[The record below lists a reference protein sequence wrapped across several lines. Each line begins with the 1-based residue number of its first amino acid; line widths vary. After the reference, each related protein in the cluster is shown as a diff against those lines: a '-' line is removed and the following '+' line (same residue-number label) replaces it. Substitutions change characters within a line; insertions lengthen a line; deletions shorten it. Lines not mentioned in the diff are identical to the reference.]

1 MNFNA
6 EPKIIQDILSLERE
20 YVVPRYQREYS
31 WEEEEQIQEFWEDIN
46 EQIDYECIPFKAK
59 EYFIGSLV
67 LIKDTD
73 SKYYIIDGQQRI
85 TTITIFL
92 SALVNIGDE
101 LAKTAQNGKEYEKFS
116 NTCYRYIE
124 GKDTNDDPFFK
135 LKSENNSEFFP
146 NEIQFRKKNKASKH
160 SIDLSP
166 LENKRLNKAY
176 NFFYNKIKD
185 EIVNGNGKN
194 DPLGFL
200 QVLREQLKLCE
211 TIYITV
217 DNKKDSQKI
226 FQTLNAKGKNLE
238 YIDLIKN
245 ELFSVLD
252 STHPSDF
259 AKESWISIKENI
271 QSIKNETLTYFFYQ
285 YWNAKYKRASES
297 DIYGSFLDEVEC
309 SEEKYNEFL
318 LDLLNSSQQY
328 LKIALPNK
336 EDWKNLEHKEIY
348 ESLKKLE
355 VFNIKIARPLI
366 LVLLQLWNNK
376 RISLK
381 NLKDILNKISIFHF
395 IHSGI
400 TSSPKSGLERSY
412 ATYARRIY
420 KCTGDNKEIV
430 TIIRELEAKLKEKLK
445 LIPES
450 LVLDK
455 FTKLSFLKD
464 KETINLIF
472 MHLEMFV
479 YRNTRELS
487 INNMSLEHIT
497 PQSQIKG
504 SAKKAWEHR
513 IGNLIPLGPEINS
526 KCDSKS
532 FKAKLKLFEESELEI
547 VRDFVSKYRNSAGW
561 DQKSSEKRAKEL
573 ASQFYNSIITTFGM
587 K

>member
-1 MNFNA
+1 M
-6 EPKIIQDILSLERE
+6 
-20 YVVPRYQREYS
+20 V
-31 WEEEEQIQEFWEDIN
+31 
-46 EQIDYECIPFKAK
+46 
-59 EYFIGSLV
+59 
-67 LIKDTD
+67 
-73 SKYYIIDGQQRI
+73 
-85 TTITIFL
+85 
-92 SALVNIGDE
+92 
-101 LAKTAQNGKEYEKFS
+101 
-116 NTCYRYIE
+116 
-124 GKDTNDDPFFK
+124 
-135 LKSENNSEFFP
+135 
-146 NEIQFRKKNKASKH
+146 
-160 SIDLSP
+160 
-166 LENKRLNKAY
+166 
-176 NFFYNKIKD
+176 
-185 EIVNGNGKN
+185 
-194 DPLGFL
+194 FL

-226 FQTLNAKGKNLE
+226 FQTLNAKGKKLE

-252 STHPSDF
+252 STHPNDF

-285 YWNAKYKRASES
+285 YWNAKYKRDSES

-395 IHSGI
+395 IHSEI
-400 TSSPKSGLERSY
+400 TSSPKSGLEISY

-445 LIPES
+445 LILES

>member
-46 EQIDYECIPFKAK
+46 EQIDYECTPFKAK

-259 AKESWISIKENI
+259 AKESWISIK
-271 QSIKNETLTYFFYQ
+271 
-285 YWNAKYKRASES
+285 
-297 DIYGSFLDEVEC
+297 
-309 SEEKYNEFL
+309 
-318 LDLLNSSQQY
+318 
-328 LKIALPNK
+328 
-336 EDWKNLEHKEIY
+336 
-348 ESLKKLE
+348 
-355 VFNIKIARPLI
+355 
-366 LVLLQLWNNK
+366 
-376 RISLK
+376 
-381 NLKDILNKISIFHF
+381 
-395 IHSGI
+395 
-400 TSSPKSGLERSY
+400 
-412 ATYARRIY
+412 
-420 KCTGDNKEIV
+420 
-430 TIIRELEAKLKEKLK
+430 
-445 LIPES
+445 
-450 LVLDK
+450 
-455 FTKLSFLKD
+455 
-464 KETINLIF
+464 
-472 MHLEMFV
+472 
-479 YRNTRELS
+479 
-487 INNMSLEHIT
+487 
-497 PQSQIKG
+497 
-504 SAKKAWEHR
+504 
-513 IGNLIPLGPEINS
+513 
-526 KCDSKS
+526 
-532 FKAKLKLFEESELEI
+532 
-547 VRDFVSKYRNSAGW
+547 
-561 DQKSSEKRAKEL
+561 
-573 ASQFYNSIITTFGM
+573 
-587 K
+587 